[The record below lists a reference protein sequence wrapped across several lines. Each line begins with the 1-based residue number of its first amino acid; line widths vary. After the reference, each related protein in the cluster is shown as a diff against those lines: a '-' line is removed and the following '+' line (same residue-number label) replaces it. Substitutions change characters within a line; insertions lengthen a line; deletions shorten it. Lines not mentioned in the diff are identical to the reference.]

1 MIAALARWFG
11 RTLAVWLIAVMP
23 AALVIESLVSSLAD
37 PGFYVARLRNAG
49 AYDAILDETVEPA
62 VEDALDS
69 EAGRASGLSARR
81 VIAAARRALPP
92 RWVYGQLE
100 TQLGGLLGYLAG
112 DRGGF
117 AFRINLKSRIPNMIA
132 ETRSLALDAD
142 AQSLLIDGVMP
153 DALAD
158 AAAEMRSYGLDVDA
172 ARLKRSAAAILAED
186 WLDARLGEIIDE
198 AGPYIAGET
207 DSFEILIP
215 LDQPLAAAKSEV
227 RGFVAEV
234 DWYDAVLEG
243 VVSSY
248 VDESLKDVDKSL
260 GGFTINRED
269 VLAIIRSSVT
279 REIAEPA
286 IESAASQLTDYFL
299 GESDAASVSID
310 LTEAKR
316 RAAPQI
322 GNLAVQIADARALTL
337 PPCRADAAFQSVTII
352 IFGVRTPGC
361 IPQNEPARSLA
372 QEGVKAARAEIGDAF
387 IQTVLGPMPDAIT
400 FTQVDVRREIS
411 ANAGEGALD
420 AIDAVRSSAQDGIRY
435 TSQDLETHVR
445 ELYGSSALAG
455 LRDTRNFLQNGWSF
469 DQSDMRDAV
478 VAEAIDIPRMWFP
491 YARMAA
497 FGGIALCVIVA
508 ALSGA
513 LMGRSARSRI
523 LFACGVFAL
532 AGAVCWTL
540 FEPVYTIY
548 VKDLAAAAL
557 RDAASANNVSGGSE
571 VYAKLIQDIALDA
584 MSGILRRASIGGAI
598 CFAAG
603 GTVALIVLAAKP
615 RPPKRR
621 DARGGRR

>member
-1 MIAALARWFG
+1 MLAALARWFG
-11 RTLAVWLIAVMP
+11 RTLAVWLIFLVAP
-23 AALVIESLVSSLAD
+23 AALVLESLVSSLAD

-49 AYDAILDETVEPA
+49 AYDAVLDETVAPA
-62 VEDALDS
+62 VEDALDT
-69 EAGRASGLSARR
+69 EAGRASDLSARQ

-100 TQLGGLLGYLAG
+100 TQLAGPLGYLAG
-112 DRGGF
+112 DGSRF
-117 AFRINLKSRIPNMIA
+117 VFRISLKPRIPNIIA
-132 ETRSLALDAD
+132 ETRSLALAAD
-142 AQSLLIDGVMP
+142 AQSLLLDGVMA

-158 AAAEMRSYGLDVDA
+158 AAAEMRSYGLEDVDA
-172 ARLKRSAAAILAED
+172 DRLKRSAAAILEED

-215 LDQPLAAAKSEV
+215 LDRPLAAAKSEV

-234 DWYDAVLEG
+234 DWYDAALEG
-243 VVSSY
+243 YVSGY

-260 GGFTINRED
+260 GGFTVNRED

-299 GESDAASVSID
+299 GETDAASVSVD

-337 PPCRADAAFQSVTII
+337 PACRADAAFQSVSII

-372 QEGVKAARAEIGDAF
+372 QETLKTARAQIADAF
-387 IQTVLGPMPDAIT
+387 IQTVLGPMPDEIT
-400 FTQVDVRREIS
+400 FTQDDVRVQIR
-411 ANAGEGALD
+411 ANAGEEALD
-420 AIDAVRSSAQDGIRY
+420 AIDAVRSSAQNGIRY
-435 TSQDLETHVR
+435 TDQDLESHVR
-445 ELYGSSALAG
+445 ELYGASALAG
-455 LRDTRNFLQNGWSF
+455 LRDTRIFLQNGWSF
-469 DQSDMRDAV
+469 DQSDMRGV
-478 VAEAIDIPRMWFP
+478 VAAEAIDIPRMWFP
-491 YARMAA
+491 YARTAA
-497 FGGIALCVIVA
+497 FVGIALCVIMA

-523 LFACGVFAL
+523 LFICGVFAL

-548 VKDLAAAAL
+548 AKERIAAAL
-557 RDAASANNVSGGSE
+557 RDAISANDPSNGMGG
-571 VYAKLIQDIALDA
+571 YAKLVQDIAMDA
-584 MSGILRRASIGGAI
+584 ISGILRRASIGGAI

-603 GTVALIVLAAKP
+603 GTVALLILAAKP
-615 RPPKRR
+615 RAPKRR
-621 DARGGRR
+621 NRRR